1 MDYNGCRGVDYF
13 GKKESLTASK
23 SCNFYCAINNIEGV
37 PVTTDA
43 RQLSTQW
50 VYGEIA
56 GEAMVAALI
65 KKHSRSQ
72 IVSKDERPVSL

>member
-1 MDYNGCRGVDYF
+1 MA
-13 GKKESLTASK
+13 KKKDPQRERAVTFAD
-23 SCNFYCAINNIEGV
+23 AINNIEGV

-50 VYGEIA
+50 VYGEIT